1 MTNPNGLS
9 SRMESII
16 ATVLPRIAVTVAER
30 SSAGPPKIDLSTA
43 ENWLVRRELLG
54 ICKEAFAQD
63 VNVEVISHPSLVH
76 IFVLMA

>member
-1 MTNPNGLS
+1 MTNPGGLS

-30 SSAGPPKIDLSTA
+30 SSAGRPKIDLSTA

-54 ICKEAFAQD
+54 IFKEAFAQD
-63 VNVEVISHPSLVH
+63 VNVEVINHPSLVH
-76 IFVLMA
+76 FSS